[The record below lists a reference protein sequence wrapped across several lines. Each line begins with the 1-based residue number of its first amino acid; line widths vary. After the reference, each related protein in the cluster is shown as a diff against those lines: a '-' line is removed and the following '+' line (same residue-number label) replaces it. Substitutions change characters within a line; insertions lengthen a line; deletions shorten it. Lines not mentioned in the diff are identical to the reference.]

1 MNKRLLIKIIVII
14 LTVAAVVSA
23 WLLISFWNAKTDNQ
37 NQTNSTKQSDQY
49 PTARDAADWN
59 APFMKKIEVI
69 YMDKAEKTALGLA
82 DNQMVRLQVLERD
95 AAGKVTAYKKVSRD
109 EDIIQYVY
117 DPSGAVSGTVT
128 VIPADATTTKTLN
141 N

>member
-37 NQTNSTKQSDQY
+37 NQTKTQKQSDQY

-95 AAGKVTAYKKVSRD
+95 ATGKVTAYKKVSRD